1 MLGGQFVL
9 ACAVALTACGTGQT
23 TEDVPQAD
31 IARVKDVGSSFGPS
45 FKVTDVAPTGVDPKL
60 LEPQTLPPGMKF
72 DPPDCFG
79 ATETIPPG
87 IKGNMAAVTA
97 EGDGNRFITMAVET
111 SEPVPVNRPA
121 NNCQKVSYAGGGVQ
135 GLIEVVA
142 APVIDGVDALGI
154 RRVVGTSV
162 DGQLR
167 AGEVYTYTANFGP
180 FLVIVTA
187 NPLVAPGQPVARV
200 NTERARDLLSRA
212 VAAVKG

>member
-1 MLGGQFVL
+1 
-9 ACAVALTACGTGQT
+9 
-23 TEDVPQAD
+23 
-31 IARVKDVGSSFGPS
+31 
-45 FKVTDVAPTGVDPKL
+45 VT
-60 LEPQTLPPGMKF
+60 
-72 DPPDCFG
+72 
-79 ATETIPPG
+79 
-87 IKGNMAAVTA
+87 
-97 EGDGNRFITMAVET
+97 
-111 SEPVPVNRPA
+111 
-121 NNCQKVSYAGGGVQ
+121 YAGGGVK
-135 GLIEVVA
+135 GLMEVVA